1 MKHCYEEES
10 WIQMIILF
18 ILKTLFERKSVW
30 FCCSVIDWAQ
40 HNITS
45 LSSFDLYYAN
55 LRPMKAILHS
65 ESLVLVKNIRAGWV
79 MPGVASPPLKFFFRN
94 YPPPENFWIHLG
106 PKTIPWDTFQAFQ
119 VYPATPGNCQV
130 YPGVSRCIQKK
141 IFPAEGRKN
150 FFLTGWAGPPLKNFF
165 RKKKFFFSHL
175 YLFMLE

>member
-1 MKHCYEEES
+1 MSEKMHISKRQFCKELPTHLHHIFKCFS
-10 WIQMIILF
+10 I
-18 ILKTLFERKSVW
+18 KS
-30 FCCSVIDWAQ
+30 
-40 HNITS
+40 
-45 LSSFDLYYAN
+45 
-55 LRPMKAILHS
+55 
-65 ESLVLVKNIRAGWV
+65 IRAGWV